1 MSLDLRVSRQDQRG
15 RKGQI
20 GKAENPI
27 EDREIIFF
35 RFVLRSSFQLFAAI
49 FDSKLVQKS
58 ANLALTDLFK
68 SFRCQLTQKLRNN
81 RASLDK
87 MLNQG
92 HVKFHYDGRK
102 FIIFA
107 TLAQLQLIFL
117 IFRLAFHQ
125 FRKLNYLFNLSK
137 NRFRKLEMPRKRRK
151 IRASFEK
158 IFIETLLPDLSFCD
172 LGRLFYD
179 LEGF

>member
-27 EDREIIFF
+27 EDRGIIFS
-35 RFVLRSSFQLFAAI
+35 RFVLRYSFQLFSAI
-49 FDSKLVQKS
+49 FDSLFVQKS
-58 ANLALTDLFK
+58 ANLTLTDLFK

-107 TLAQLQLIFL
+107 TLAQLQLIF
-117 IFRLAFHQ
+117 RHAFHQ

-137 NRFRKLEMPRKRRK
+137 NRFRMLEMPRKRRK
-151 IRASFEK
+151 ILASFEK
-158 IFIETLLPDLSFCD
+158 IIIETLLPDLSFCD
-172 LGRLFYD
+172 LDRVFFD